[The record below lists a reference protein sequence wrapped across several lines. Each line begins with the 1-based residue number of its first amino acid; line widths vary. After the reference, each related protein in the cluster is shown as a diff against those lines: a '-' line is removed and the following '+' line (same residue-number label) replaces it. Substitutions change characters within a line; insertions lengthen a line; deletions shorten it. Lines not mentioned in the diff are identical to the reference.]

1 MLIEYKVRNNFP
13 FRIKFKFEIE
23 FELKILEAELFF
35 NLIQIYWG
43 SKLVWKN
50 LVNSQKFLFTLIF
63 QNMNLDWH
71 GYMTR
76 FEDSIHDLDNLV

>member
-1 MLIEYKVRNNFP
+1 MIGNNSP
-13 FRIKFKFEIE
+13 FRVMFKFETK
-23 FELKILEAELFF
+23 FELKILEAELFL

-50 LVNSQKFLFTLIF
+50 LINSQKFLFTMIF

-76 FEDSIHDLDNLV
+76 FEDSVPALDDSV

>member
-13 FRIKFKFEIE
+13 FRIKFKLEIE

-63 QNMNLDWH
+63 PEYEFRLAWL
-71 GYMTR
+71 
-76 FEDSIHDLDNLV
+76 HDKI